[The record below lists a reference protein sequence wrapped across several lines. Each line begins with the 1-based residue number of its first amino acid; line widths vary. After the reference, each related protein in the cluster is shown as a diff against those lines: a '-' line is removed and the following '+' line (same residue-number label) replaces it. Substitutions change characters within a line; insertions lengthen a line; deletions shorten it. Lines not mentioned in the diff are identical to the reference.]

1 MLRCHR
7 YRHNWR
13 YKTELNER
21 MRKKRCRDNNKEK
34 VAGNSRKTKANRRAA
49 TKETGDDY
57 KDRES
62 RQIHNADDD

>member
-1 MLRCHR
+1 MYLAVLLVKR
-7 YRHNWR
+7 Y
-13 YKTELNER
+13 
-21 MRKKRCRDNNKEK
+21 RDNNEER
-34 VAGNSRKTKANRRAA
+34 VAESSRKTKANRRAA